1 MPFCPSCGSPLP
13 AGATTCPKCAGA
25 SQAAAGA
32 TPAAGVPA
40 AAATGMPDN
49 IAGMLAYL
57 FIPAIV
63 FLVVEPYNRN
73 RFVRFHSFQAILT
86 AVVFIVLGIALGIV
100 VQVPFLGWAIG
111 FLVFPLIGLAEF
123 ILWIILLLKAFQG
136 QMFKLPIVGD
146 MAEKQ
151 ANA

>member
-1 MPFCPSCGSPLP
+1 
-13 AGATTCPKCAGA
+13 
-25 SQAAAGA
+25 
-32 TPAAGVPA
+32 
-40 AAATGMPDN
+40 MPDN

-63 FLVVEPYNRN
+63 FLTLEPYNRN